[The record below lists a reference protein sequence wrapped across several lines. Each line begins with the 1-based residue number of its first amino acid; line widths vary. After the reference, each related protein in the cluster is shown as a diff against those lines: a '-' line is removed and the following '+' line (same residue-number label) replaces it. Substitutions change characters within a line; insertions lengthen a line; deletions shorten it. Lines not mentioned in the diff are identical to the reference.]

1 MTTKPYNTTAEPTHH
16 DRPHHRPV
24 LEFVGLW
31 IFAAVCAI
39 VGVVGGGEA
48 LSMDPSTPLAHLGQT
63 ALGIVALL
71 FLAAAV
77 SCAAYARLEHG
88 VAYGS
93 REPKIKTT
101 REKQRVVHTHTEAI
115 PKANGGGVEFK
126 QETRKADFEYPVED
140 VARGVEWMLRNGS
153 SRDSVTAG
161 IGWGQKEWA
170 RIMRSLS
177 DLGIATKQGRSFKL
191 RPDRAHDW
199 ARSVLGDDLASIVDE
214 LDNL

>member
-1 MTTKPYNTTAEPTHH
+1 MTTKPYQTTVEPTHH
-16 DRPHHRPV
+16 DRAHHRPV
-24 LEFVGLW
+24 LEFVAVWML
-31 IFAAVCAI
+31 AAVCAI
-39 VGVVGGGEA
+39 LGIAGGVSA
-48 LSMDPSTPLAHLGQT
+48 LSMEPSTPLAHLGQT

>member
-1 MTTKPYNTTAEPTHH
+1 MTTKPYQTTVEPTHH
-16 DRPHHRPV
+16 DRAHHRPV
-24 LEFVGLW
+24 LEFVAVWML
-31 IFAAVCAI
+31 AAVCAI
-39 VGVVGGGEA
+39 LGIAGGGSA
-48 LSMDPSTPLAHLGQT
+48 LSMEPSTPLAHLGQT
-63 ALGIVALL
+63 ALGVVALL

>member
-1 MTTKPYNTTAEPTHH
+1 ME
-16 DRPHHRPV
+16 
-24 LEFVGLW
+24 
-31 IFAAVCAI
+31 
-39 VGVVGGGEA
+39 
-48 LSMDPSTPLAHLGQT
+48 PSTRWRTWGQT

-71 FLAAAV
+71 FLAAL
-77 SCAAYARLEHG
+77 CRARRMPGLEHG

-101 REKQRVVHTHTEAI
+101 LRETAASCIPTPEAI
-115 PKANGGGVEFK
+115 LKANGGGVEFK

-161 IGWGQKEWA
+161 IGGPEGMA

-191 RPDRAHDW
+191 RPDRAHD
-199 ARSVLGDDLASIVDE
+199 
-214 LDNL
+214 